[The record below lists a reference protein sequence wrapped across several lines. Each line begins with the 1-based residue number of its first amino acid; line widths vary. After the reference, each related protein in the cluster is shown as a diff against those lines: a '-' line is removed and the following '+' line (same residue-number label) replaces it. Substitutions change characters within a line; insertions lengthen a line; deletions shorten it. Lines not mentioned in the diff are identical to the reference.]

1 MKQTLASYR
10 STRGH
15 DHITFSTP
23 GVLKRKRATR
33 SEKSRPS
40 GLDLA
45 ITSVC
50 CIMRMNQKRE
60 EFTYSGIAAVCPLQ
74 KPPVSHF
81 NCIILVKNSTT
92 FFRTVFFARDFYIL
106 SIEPVEQTR
115 KENTSSFVCP
125 AEGFVGNISS

>member
-23 GVLKRKRATR
+23 GLLKRKRATR

-40 GLDLA
+40 GLDLP

-60 EFTYSGIAAVCPLQ
+60 EFTNRGIAAVCPLQ
-74 KPPVSHF
+74 KTPVSHF
-81 NCIILVKNSTT
+81 NFIILVKNSSK
-92 FFRTVFFARDFYIL
+92 FFRTEFFGRAFYIL
-106 SIEPVEQTR
+106 SLEPVKPSINDHTF
-115 KENTSSFVCP
+115 SFVCP
-125 AEGFVGNISS
+125 PER

>member
-23 GVLKRKRATR
+23 GLLKRKRATR

-40 GLDLA
+40 GLDLP

-60 EFTYSGIAAVCPLQ
+60 EFTNSGIATVCPLQ
-74 KPPVSHF
+74 KHPVLPF
-81 NCIILVKNSTT
+81 NYIILVTNSTT
-92 FFRTVFFARDFYIL
+92 FFRTVFFCRHFYIL
-106 SIEPVEQTR
+106 YI
-115 KENTSSFVCP
+115 
-125 AEGFVGNISS
+125 I